1 MTVLVGAAELLAAPV
16 RPVLLDV
23 RWALGDDRGRER
35 YLTGHLPAAVY
46 ADLDAELAASPSPAE
61 GRHPLPAVAD
71 LQAAA
76 RRWGVRVGGAVVAYD
91 ATGRLAAARA

>member
-1 MTVLVGAAELLAAPV
+1 MSVLVGAADLLAAP
-16 RPVLLDV
+16 RHPVLLDV

-35 YLTGHLPAAVY
+35 YLGGHLPGAVFV
-46 ADLDAELAASPSPAE
+46 DLETELAAPPSAAR

-76 RRWGVRVGGAVVAYD
+76 RRRD
-91 ATGRLAAARA
+91 LP